1 MILIKKDGKKK
12 KEKNV
17 DDQRFSEVL
26 NESFPNVITNLHLP
40 QYI

>member
-1 MILIKKDGKKK
+1 MEKTK
-12 KEKNV
+12 KEEIV
-17 DDQRFSEVL
+17 DNQMFSEVL